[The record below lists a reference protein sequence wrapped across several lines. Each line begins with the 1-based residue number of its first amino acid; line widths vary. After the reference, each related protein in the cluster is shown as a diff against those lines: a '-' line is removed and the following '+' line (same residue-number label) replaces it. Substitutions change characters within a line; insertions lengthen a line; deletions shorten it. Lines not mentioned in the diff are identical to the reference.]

1 MTKFIIRIFFFLT
14 VTLITIAFL
23 RALIVGA

>member
-1 MTKFIIRIFFFLT
+1 MTKYIIRIFFILT

-23 RALIVGA
+23 RAILGGV